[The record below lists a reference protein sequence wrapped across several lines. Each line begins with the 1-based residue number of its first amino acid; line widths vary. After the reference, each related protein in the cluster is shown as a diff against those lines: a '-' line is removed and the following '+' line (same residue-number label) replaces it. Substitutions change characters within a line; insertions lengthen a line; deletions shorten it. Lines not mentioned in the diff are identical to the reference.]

1 MARPQSKGI
10 PYFPVVT
17 EWDQKMKLVRAKYK
31 LVGVGCV
38 VELWKAIYSEGY
50 ALTWDDD
57 AQLMFADENSI
68 DLELLRDIVE
78 FASSRGLFDKTLL
91 ETQSVLT
98 SHGIQKQWI
107 TVVRKAHRADCEI
120 DAELCLLSD
129 EERTLEKVERKPSD
143 RSQKYSENPAI
154 AHKSSE
160 ETPQSKAKQSKVKK
174 ACSTREADDTDI
186 PEVAS
191 HSMPP
196 AACPF
201 VTVQEIKSACSAAP
215 FQIRLSARDLED
227 IAARLS
233 TECLDA
239 RFVAYVIERA
249 RDPSVKS
256 PGAFARSA
264 LIGSGAFA
272 AMPDE
277 YRADQ
282 APAKPAEPQRDPPPV
297 ICDECGAEVRHS
309 AFASDAFCSNPECGA
324 FWVWD
329 NDFGWIKSEDRAV
342 AFSTGTWR
350 ESVEKMEK
358 TG

>member
-50 ALTWDDD
+50 ALTWDED

-78 FASSRGLFDKTLL
+78 FASSRGLFDKAML

-107 TVVRKAHRADCEI
+107 TVVRKAHRADCDI
-120 DAELCLLSD
+120 DGELCLLSD

-154 AHKSSE
+154 ARKSSE
-160 ETPQSKAKQSKVKK
+160 ETPQSKVKQSKVKK
-174 ACSTREADDTDI
+174 ACSAREADDAAIPDI
-186 PEVAS
+186 AS

-201 VTVQEIKSACSAAP
+201 ITVQEIKSACSSAP
-215 FQIRLSARDLED
+215 FQIRLNARDLED

-233 TECLDA
+233 TECLDV
-239 RFVAYVIERA
+239 RFVDYVVKRA
-249 RDPSVKS
+249 QDPGVKS
-256 PGAFARSA
+256 PGGFARSA
-264 LIGSGAFA
+264 LLGGGSFA
-272 AMPDE
+272 SMPDE
-277 YRADQ
+277 YRAEQ
-282 APAKPAEPQRDPPPV
+282 APAESAEPQRDPPPEK
-297 ICDECGAEVRHS
+297 CDECKADVRHT
-309 AFASDAFCSNPECGA
+309 AFANDAFCSNPECGA
-324 FWVWD
+324 FWTWD
-329 NDFGWIKSEDRAV
+329 NAFGWLKSEDRAV
-342 AFSTGTWR
+342 AFGSAWR
-350 ESVEKMEK
+350 EKVEGMEK